1 MNDVLVNQKINERI
15 LLINKALDQSLP
27 TTDHTPAIIHEA
39 MRYSVNAGGKRLR
52 PLLVLASAEAV
63 GGDYLKAIQAAC
75 AIELIHTYSLIH
87 DDLPSMDDDDYRR
100 GKPTSHKV
108 YGESIAILAGDA
120 LLTLAFELLTEVE
133 KSANLSGATIA
144 KIIREIACA
153 AGSRGMIG
161 GQVMDIL
168 SENKV
173 VDEHTLK
180 YIHSHKTGALF
191 KASVRIGALIG
202 GASETELKNLT
213 EFAEKFGV
221 AFQITDDI
229 LDVEGDSEK
238 LGKTVGSDERK
249 KKSTY
254 PSLFGLEQSK
264 ILAAEA
270 VDGALTSLNSFG
282 EKADIL
288 KFFTS
293 HLLNR
298 TK

>member
-1 MNDVLVNQKINERI
+1 MSISSVEQKIKDRI
-15 LLINKALDQSLP
+15 QLINNALDQFMPRADLN
-27 TTDHTPAIIHEA
+27 PAIIHEA
-39 MRYSVNAGGKRLR
+39 MLYSVNAGGKRLR

-63 GGDYLKAIQAAC
+63 GGDYKKAVEAAC
-75 AIELIHTYSLIH
+75 ALELIHTYSLIH

-100 GKPTSHKV
+100 GKLTSHKV

-120 LLTLAFELLTEVE
+120 LLTLAFELLAEVE
-133 KSANLSGATIA
+133 KSAGLSGAAISM
-144 KIIREIACA
+144 IIKEVAVA

-161 GQVMDIL
+161 GQVTDIL
-168 SENKV
+168 SENKEI
-173 VDEHTLK
+173 DAHILH

-202 GASETELKNLT
+202 GSSETELQDLT
-213 EFAEKFGV
+213 EFAEQFGV

-238 LGKTVGSDERK
+238 LGKAVGSDERK

-254 PSLFGLEQSK
+254 PSIFGIEKSRR
-264 ILAAEA
+264 LAAEA
-270 VDGALTSLNSFG
+270 VDHALKSLTCFG

-288 KFFTS
+288 RYFAGY
-293 HLLNR
+293 LINR
-298 TK
+298 EN